1 MSRNLTLLAGAAAL
15 ATAFAA
21 GPAAAA
27 DPIKN
32 VVLVHGAWADGT
44 GWKPVYDILVKD
56 GFNVSVVQ
64 NPLTSLAADVA
75 AVDRVLARQDG
86 PVILVGHSYGGS
98 VITEAGDD
106 PKVAGLVYVEAF
118 APDVGESTFGLL
130 PKDAPPPPIEPS
142 ADGYAFFNKDAY
154 VVAFAESVDPE
165 TAKFMAAAQVPIAI
179 VEAGSAPLTVAAWK
193 TKPSWYQ
200 VGDADHIIP
209 PDAQRQMAAR
219 AGSTV
224 VEVPGGHLAFISNAQ
239 ATADLIKQAAEGAA
253 ASN

>member
-1 MSRNLTLLAGAAAL
+1 MSHTLKLLAGAATL
-15 ATAFAA
+15 AMAVAA
-21 GPAAAA
+21 GPAASANA
-27 DPIKN
+27 IKN

-44 GWKPVYDILVKD
+44 GWRPVYEILVKD
-56 GFNVSVVQ
+56 GFNVSIVQ
-64 NPLTSLAADVA
+64 NPLTSLADDVA
-75 AVDRVLARQDG
+75 AVDQVLARQDG
-86 PVILVGHSYGGS
+86 PVVLVGHSYGGT

-142 ADGYAFFNKDAY
+142 ADGFAFFNKDAY
-154 VVAFAESVDPE
+154 VVAFADSVDPE
-165 TAKFMAAAQVPIAI
+165 TAKFMADSQVPIAI

-200 VGDADHIIP
+200 VGSADHIIP
-209 PDAQRQMAAR
+209 PDAQRLMAGR

>member
-1 MSRNLTLLAGAAAL
+1 
-15 ATAFAA
+15 
-21 GPAAAA
+21 
-27 DPIKN
+27 
-32 VVLVHGAWADGT
+32 
-44 GWKPVYDILVKD
+44 
-56 GFNVSVVQ
+56 
-64 NPLTSLAADVA
+64 LTSLAADVA

>member
-1 MSRNLTLLAGAAAL
+1 MSNTLTLLAGAAAL
-15 ATAFAA
+15 SMAATAL
-21 GPAAAA
+21 PAVAA

-56 GFNVSVVQ
+56 GFNVSIVQ
-64 NPLTSLAADVA
+64 NPLTSLADDVA

-86 PVILVGHSYGGS
+86 PVILVGHSYGGA

-118 APDVGESTFGLL
+118 APDVGESIFGLL
-130 PKDAPPPPIEPS
+130 PKDAAPPPIEPS
-142 ADGYAFFNKDAY
+142 ADGFAFFNKEAY
-154 VVAFAESVDPE
+154 VVAFADSVDPE
-165 TAKFMAAAQVPIAI
+165 TAQFMADSQVPLAI

-200 VGDADHIIP
+200 VGSADHIIP
-209 PDAQRQMAAR
+209 PDAQRLMAGR

-224 VEVPGGHLAFISNAQ
+224 VEVPGGHLAFIANAQ

>member
-1 MSRNLTLLAGAAAL
+1 MANTLTLLASAAAL
-15 ATAFAA
+15 AMAVAA
-21 GPAAAA
+21 GPASAA
-27 DPIKN
+27 DAIKN
-32 VVLVHGAWADGT
+32 VVLVHGAWADGS
-44 GWKPVYDILVKD
+44 GWRPIYDILVKD
-56 GFNVSVVQ
+56 GFNVSIVQ
-64 NPLTSLAADVA
+64 NPLTSLTDDVA
-75 AVDRVLARQDG
+75 AVDQVLARQDG

-118 APDVGESTFGLL
+118 APDAGESTFGLL
-130 PKDAPPPPIEPS
+130 PKDAAPPPIEPS
-142 ADGYAFFNKDAY
+142 ADGFAFFNKDAF
-154 VVAFAESVDPE
+154 VVAFADSVDPE
-165 TAKFMAAAQVPIAI
+165 TAKFMADSQVPIAI

-200 VGDADHIIP
+200 VGAADHIIP
-209 PDAQRQMAAR
+209 PDAQRLMAAR

-224 VEVPGGHLAFISNAQ
+224 VEVPGGHLAFIANAQ